1 VARESPEA
9 RLAPVHADRRTGIQV
24 LARAANVLRCLAE
37 SNEGL
42 TLAQIASRVGVARST
57 VHRIV
62 VALEEEAWVRS
73 TPTGYRPGPGLL
85 ALMPRAGVVGADL
98 RPFLVELSRELNE
111 TVDLSVLT
119 GHTMTFIDQVVAPRL
134 LRTVSAIGRS
144 FPIHCTANG
153 KVVLANH
160 DEDAVRALLPTS
172 LPRLTSST
180 ITDLETLKQELEL
193 VRRSGVALD
202 REEHT
207 IGICAVGCAL
217 VAADGGWFAISVPVP
232 AQRFYGQEERLAAA
246 LLRCRED
253 VLAAGHYV
261 MPHSGA

>member
-1 VARESPEA
+1 
-9 RLAPVHADRRTGIQV
+9 
-24 LARAANVLRCLAE
+24 
-37 SNEGL
+37 
-42 TLAQIASRVGVARST
+42 
-57 VHRIV
+57 
-62 VALEEEAWVRS
+62 
-73 TPTGYRPGPGLL
+73 
-85 ALMPRAGVVGADL
+85 
-98 RPFLVELSRELNE
+98 
-111 TVDLSVLT
+111 
-119 GHTMTFIDQVVAPRL
+119 
-134 LRTVSAIGRS
+134 VSAIGRS